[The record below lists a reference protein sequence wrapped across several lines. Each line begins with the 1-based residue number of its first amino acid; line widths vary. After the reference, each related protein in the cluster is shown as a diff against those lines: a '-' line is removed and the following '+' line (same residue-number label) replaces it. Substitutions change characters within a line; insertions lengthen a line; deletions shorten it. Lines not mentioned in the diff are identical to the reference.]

1 MLVHSF
7 SQEMMHFHDYAA
19 FVGLFGQP
27 AEANRLVSARKLG
40 DVTLYLGW
48 VVGNADYLS
57 R

>member
-7 SQEMMHFHDYAA
+7 SQELSHFPDFAA
-19 FVGLFGQP
+19 FVALYGDV
-27 AEANRLVSARKLG
+27 AEANGLVEISRFG

-48 VVGNADYLS
+48 VVGNAEYLS